1 MTQLLEAREWIKGF
15 YAKYEQYLVPA
26 TKFIF
31 GLIIFS
37 VINITMGYMS
47 SVSKFPIALIL
58 ALMCSFLPFNIMV
71 ILAGLFTLLQV
82 YAVGIESMAIVG
94 IVYLIIFLL
103 YFRFTPKDAVVV
115 LLTPLMFVL
124 KIPYAVPLCLGF
136 VGNPL
141 SVVSVSCGVVV
152 YYVLKLI
159 NATAS
164 AAGAGFDIAN
174 ATGNIK
180 SLVEG
185 IVNNKEMLVTIV
197 AFSATVLVVY
207 LVRRMNI
214 DFAWTIAL
222 VVGALTDVLILLVG
236 DLIFTTNISIVFTLV
251 GTAVGAIVAKI
262 IQFFVFNLDYTRTEK
277 VQFEDDEYYYF
288 VKAVPKVAM
297 AKANRTHKMVS
308 NGDTIDGPA
317 SDRAIRQVREA
328 TGRSTEM
335 PERPATRTTGRPAT
349 SVTGRPVRREA
360 KTSER
365 TVNREAG
372 RKRQ

>member
-1 MTQLLEAREWIKGF
+1 
-15 YAKYEQYLVPA
+15 
-26 TKFIF
+26 
-31 GLIIFS
+31 
-37 VINITMGYMS
+37 
-47 SVSKFPIALIL
+47 
-58 ALMCSFLPFNIMV
+58 
-71 ILAGLFTLLQV
+71 
-82 YAVGIESMAIVG
+82 MAIVG

-335 PERPATRTTGRPAT
+335 PERPAARTTGRPAT